1 MDNKQTDNKRIA
13 KNTLMLYIRMIFV
26 MLVSLYTSRVV
37 LATLGIED
45 YGIYN
50 VVGGV
55 VVMFGFL
62 NGAMS
67 ASTSRYITF
76 ALGKG
81 ELGEQLKVF
90 NTSLQ
95 IHLIIALLILLLA
108 ETVGLWFLQSKMI
121 IAGDRQYA
129 AFWVYQCSVLT
140 MMASII
146 NVPFN
151 ASIIAHERM
160 SVFAYISI
168 FEVISKLGIVYLLM
182 IVPVDKLIFYAA
194 LLFAV
199 QLLMQSVYMRYCVRH
214 FEEVELK
221 KIWSKPLFTEMLGF
235 AGWNLMGNCAGILS
249 TQGVNILLNMFFG
262 PAVNAARGV
271 AVQVQGAVSYFSS
284 NFQMALN
291 PQITKNYATGDLQA
305 MHNLVLRS
313 ARFSFFLLFL
323 LSLPIYLMTQE
334 ILEVWL
340 TEVPDFSATFLQLSL
355 MAVTIDSI
363 ANPLMVAAAATGNVR
378 RYQTVVGGVMALNPQ
393 ITKNYAT
400 GDLQAMHNLVLRS
413 ARFSFFLLFLLSLPI
428 YLMTQEIL
436 EVWLT
441 EVPDFSATFLQLSL
455 MAVTIDSI
463 ANPLMV
469 AAAATGNVR
478 RYQTVVG
485 GVIMLVTP
493 IAYVV
498 LKMGADAPS
507 VFIVN
512 LLVIIL
518 SFITRLY
525 IIRSLIQLNINR
537 FVCQVGRSV
546 LLVLLLGIPIPVILR
561 LLFPPTSIVHVVI
574 LGLSCMGS
582 VCIAVYTVGLEENER
597 IFVRGKIAE
606 RIRSFR
612 RE

>member
-378 RYQTVVGGVMALNPQ
+378 RYQTVVGGV
-393 ITKNYAT
+393 
-400 GDLQAMHNLVLRS
+400 
-413 ARFSFFLLFLLSLPI
+413 
-428 YLMTQEIL
+428 
-436 EVWLT
+436 
-441 EVPDFSATFLQLSL
+441 
-455 MAVTIDSI
+455 
-463 ANPLMV
+463 
-469 AAAATGNVR
+469 
-478 RYQTVVG
+478 
-485 GVIMLVTP
+485 IMLVTP

-582 VCIAVYTVGLEENER
+582 VCIAVYTVGPEENER

>member
-1 MDNKQTDNKRIA
+1 
-13 KNTLMLYIRMIFV
+13 MIFV
-26 MLVSLYTSRVV
+26 MLGSLYTSRVV

-221 KIWSKPLFTEMLGF
+221 KIW
-235 AGWNLMGNCAGILS
+235 
-249 TQGVNILLNMFFG
+249 
-262 PAVNAARGV
+262 
-271 AVQVQGAVSYFSS
+271 QVQGAVSYFSS
-284 NFQMALN
+284 NFQ
-291 PQITKNYATGDLQA
+291 
-305 MHNLVLRS
+305 
-313 ARFSFFLLFL
+313 
-323 LSLPIYLMTQE
+323 
-334 ILEVWL
+334 
-340 TEVPDFSATFLQLSL
+340 
-355 MAVTIDSI
+355 
-363 ANPLMVAAAATGNVR
+363 
-378 RYQTVVGGVMALNPQ
+378 MALNPQ

>member
-1 MDNKQTDNKRIA
+1 
-13 KNTLMLYIRMIFV
+13 
-26 MLVSLYTSRVV
+26 
-37 LATLGIED
+37 
-45 YGIYN
+45 
-50 VVGGV
+50 
-55 VVMFGFL
+55 
-62 NGAMS
+62 
-67 ASTSRYITF
+67 
-76 ALGKG
+76 
-81 ELGEQLKVF
+81 
-90 NTSLQ
+90 
-95 IHLIIALLILLLA
+95 
-108 ETVGLWFLQSKMI
+108 
-121 IAGDRQYA
+121 
-129 AFWVYQCSVLT
+129 
-140 MMASII
+140 
-146 NVPFN
+146 
-151 ASIIAHERM
+151 
-160 SVFAYISI
+160 
-168 FEVISKLGIVYLLM
+168 
-182 IVPVDKLIFYAA
+182 
-194 LLFAV
+194 
-199 QLLMQSVYMRYCVRH
+199 
-214 FEEVELK
+214 
-221 KIWSKPLFTEMLGF
+221 
-235 AGWNLMGNCAGILS
+235 
-249 TQGVNILLNMFFG
+249 
-262 PAVNAARGV
+262 
-271 AVQVQGAVSYFSS
+271 
-284 NFQMALN
+284 
-291 PQITKNYATGDLQA
+291 
-305 MHNLVLRS
+305 
-313 ARFSFFLLFL
+313 
-323 LSLPIYLMTQE
+323 
-334 ILEVWL
+334 
-340 TEVPDFSATFLQLSL
+340 
-355 MAVTIDSI
+355 
-363 ANPLMVAAAATGNVR
+363 
-378 RYQTVVGGVMALNPQ
+378 
-393 ITKNYAT
+393 
-400 GDLQAMHNLVLRS
+400 
-413 ARFSFFLLFLLSLPI
+413 
-428 YLMTQEIL
+428 MTQEIL

>member
-305 MHNLVLRS
+305 MHN
-313 ARFSFFLLFL
+313 
-323 LSLPIYLMTQE
+323 
-334 ILEVWL
+334 
-340 TEVPDFSATFLQLSL
+340 
-355 MAVTIDSI
+355 
-363 ANPLMVAAAATGNVR
+363 
-378 RYQTVVGGVMALNPQ
+378 
-393 ITKNYAT
+393 
-400 GDLQAMHNLVLRS
+400 
-413 ARFSFFLLFLLSLPI
+413 
-428 YLMTQEIL
+428 
-436 EVWLT
+436 
-441 EVPDFSATFLQLSL
+441 
-455 MAVTIDSI
+455 
-463 ANPLMV
+463 
-469 AAAATGNVR
+469 
-478 RYQTVVG
+478 
-485 GVIMLVTP
+485 MLVTP